1 MLDVLFMII
10 FVPLW
15 GYLTYKIFNAYRKS
29 HTMISDGPISEL
41 NGWCINKC
49 WHYCRYYTYNSM
61 FDYNVFMEESS
72 NNIGNFNYSDYS
84 YRVWLY
90 SIEERK

>member
-41 NGWCINKC
+41 NGWFVLIR
-49 WHYCRYYTYNSM
+49 W
-61 FDYNVFMEESS
+61 
-72 NNIGNFNYSDYS
+72 I
-84 YRVWLY
+84 
-90 SIEERK
+90 

>member
-41 NGWCINKC
+41 NGWFGVLI
-49 WHYCRYYTYNSM
+49 RYYTYNSM

-72 NNIGNFNYSDYS
+72 NNIGNFNRSDYS

-90 SIEERK
+90 SIEEN